1 MRAEEIVKLGS
12 GAAVLW
18 TGLPDDGTSANFLHR
33 SFRRQFWRE
42 SGPLARFGSVA
53 ILLAWPFV
61 LPAMI
66 GFFTQRN
73 GPSVRARTG
82 KGILRQVWEQAA
94 MTVTRAILP
103 PWYYIFELH
112 DDSKRLRAG
121 EYLHRFE
128 TKRFAYEFLRRTNGG
143 ESVPPA
149 RSTEALSDKSLFS
162 ERCRDYQ
169 LPAIPNLMVLV
180 DGAIVQRDTRG
191 ALLPPTDLFVKL
203 IRGTGGRGAER
214 WRYRGDGRYEDSRG
228 HVLSAAALVARLQV
242 LTLFARK
249 GCIVQPR
256 LMNHRDLADLS
267 NGALTTVRVM
277 TCRNE
282 RGEYEV
288 TNAAFRM
295 AQGDNTVVDNFHAG
309 GILAKVDLRTG
320 VLGRATDGA
329 MALGPGT
336 GWCERHPQTGGQILG
351 RRLPLWPEVLDLARR
366 AHATAFSDHVLI
378 GWDIAIL
385 DDGPRLVE
393 GNKGPD
399 LDLVQR
405 SHGEPL
411 GNARFGQLLAYNL
424 RRGLER
430 AAVPPPTIRELWLPS
445 TRSIRADDP
454 THPRRY
460 SQER

>member
-1 MRAEEIVKLGS
+1 VRAEEIIKFGS
-12 GAAVLW
+12 GAAVIW
-18 TGLPDDGTSANFLHR
+18 ARLPDDGTPATFVHR
-33 SFRRQFWRE
+33 AFRRQFWRE
-42 SGPLARFGSVA
+42 RRLLARAGAVA
-53 ILLAWPFV
+53 ALLAWPIV

-82 KGILRQVWEQAA
+82 KGIVRQAWEQASI
-94 MTVTRAILP
+94 MVTRAILP

-112 DDSKRLRAG
+112 DDGKRRRAG

-143 ESVPPA
+143 EPVPA
-149 RSTEALSDKSLFS
+149 ERSTEALSDKALFT

-169 LPAIPNLMVLV
+169 LPAVPVLMVLR
-180 DGAIVQRDTRG
+180 DGAVVQRDTNG
-191 ALLPPTDLFVKL
+191 SLLPPIDLFVKK

-214 WRYRGDGRYEDSRG
+214 WDHQGAGLYRDAHG
-228 HVLSAAALVARLQV
+228 HVLSAGALVARLQV

-256 LMNHRDLADLS
+256 LTNHRDIRDLS
-267 NGALTTVRVM
+267 NGGALATVRVM

-295 AQGDNTVVDNFHAG
+295 AQGENTVVDNFHAG
-309 GILAKVDLRTG
+309 GILAKVDIATG

-351 RRLPLWPEVLDLARR
+351 RRLPYWLQVLDLARR
-366 AHATAFSDHVLI
+366 AHATAFSDHVVI

-411 GNARFGQLLAYNL
+411 GNTRFGQLLAYNL
-424 RRGLER
+424 RRGLEKR
-430 AAVPPPTIRELWLPS
+430 TPAPS
-445 TRSIRADDP
+445 AG
-454 THPRRY
+454 
-460 SQER
+460 E

>member
-1 MRAEEIVKLGS
+1 MRAEEIIKIGS

-18 TGLPDDGTSANFLHR
+18 AGLPDDGTPASYLHR

-42 SGPLARFGSVA
+42 SGALARVGTVA
-53 ILLAWPFV
+53 VLLTWPVV
-61 LPAMI
+61 LPALI

-73 GPSVRARTG
+73 GAAVRARTG
-82 KGILRQVWEQAA
+82 KGILRQAWEQAS
-94 MTVTRAILP
+94 MMVTRAILP

-112 DDSKRLRAG
+112 DDSKRQHAG

-143 ESVPPA
+143 EPLPAA
-149 RSTEALSDKSLFS
+149 RSTEALSDKALFS

-169 LPAIPNLMVLV
+169 IPAVSVLMVLK
-180 DGAIVQRDTRG
+180 DGDIVQREPG
-191 ALLPPTDLFVKL
+191 GPLLPPTDLFVKL

-214 WRYRGDGRYEDSRG
+214 WSYRDDGCYEDAHG
-228 HVLSAAALVARLQV
+228 HVLSQAALVARLRV

-249 GCIVQPR
+249 GYIVQPR
-256 LMNHRDLADLS
+256 LLNHRDLRDLS

-282 RGEYEV
+282 RGDYEV

-295 AQGDNTVVDNFHAG
+295 AQGGNTVVDNFHAG
-309 GILAKVDLRTG
+309 GILAKVDIRTG

-351 RRLPLWPEVLDLARR
+351 RQLPLWPQVLDLVRR
-366 AHATAFSDHVLI
+366 AHATAFADQVVI
-378 GWDIAIL
+378 GWDVAIL

-411 GNARFGQLLAYNL
+411 GNTRFGELLAYNL
-424 RRGLER
+424 Q
-430 AAVPPPTIRELWLPS
+430 
-445 TRSIRADDP
+445 RSLKA
-454 THPRRY
+454 T
-460 SQER
+460 

>member
-12 GAAVLW
+12 GAPILW
-18 TGLPDDGTSANFLHR
+18 ADLPDDGTPANVLHR
-33 SFRRQFWRE
+33 AFRRQFWRE
-42 SGPLARFGSVA
+42 SGPLARAASVA
-53 ILLAWPFV
+53 ILLAWPFL
-61 LPAMI
+61 LPALI

-82 KGILRQVWEQAA
+82 KSIVRQVWEQATV
-94 MTVTRAILP
+94 MVTRAILP

-112 DDSKRLRAG
+112 DDGKRRRAG

-143 ESVPPA
+143 DPVPA
-149 RSTEALSDKSLFS
+149 TRSTEALSDKALFT

-169 LPAIPNLMVLV
+169 LPAVPVLV
-180 DGAIVQRDTRG
+180 VVKEGAIVRRDTDG
-191 ALLPPTDLFVKL
+191 SLLPPIDLFLKR

-214 WRYRGDGRYEDSRG
+214 WDYLGAGAYRDAHG
-228 HVLSAAALVARLQV
+228 HVLTATALVARLQV
-242 LTLFARK
+242 LTLAVRK
-249 GCIVQPR
+249 GYIVQPR
-256 LMNHRDLADLS
+256 LLNHRDLRDLS
-267 NGALTTVRVM
+267 NGALCTVRVM

-295 AQGDNTVVDNFHAG
+295 AQGDNIVVDNFHAG
-309 GILAKVDLRTG
+309 GILAKVDIRTG

-329 MALGPGT
+329 LALGPGT
-336 GWCERHPQTGGQILG
+336 GWCERHPETGGTILG
-351 RRLPLWPEVLDLARR
+351 RRLPLWPQVLDLARR
-366 AHATAFSDHVLI
+366 AHATAFRDHVVI
-378 GWDIAIL
+378 GWDVAIC
-385 DDGPRLVE
+385 DDGPRLIE

-411 GNARFGQLLAYNL
+411 GNTRFGQLLAYNL
-424 RRGLER
+424 QRSLE
-430 AAVPPPTIRELWLPS
+430 AGAG
-445 TRSIRADDP
+445 
-454 THPRRY
+454 
-460 SQER
+460 

>member
-18 TGLPDDGTSANFLHR
+18 AGLPDDGTPANFLHR
-33 SFRRQFWRE
+33 TFQRQFWRE
-42 SGPLARFGSVA
+42 SGPLARVGSVA
-53 ILLAWPFV
+53 ALLAWPLV
-61 LPAMI
+61 LPALI

-73 GPSVRARTG
+73 GPAVRARTG
-82 KGILRQVWEQAA
+82 KGIARQVWEQAA
-94 MTVTRAILP
+94 MMVTRAILP

-112 DDSKRLRAG
+112 DDGKRRRAG

-143 ESVPPA
+143 ERVPAA
-149 RSTEALSDKSLFS
+149 RSTEALSNKALFT

-169 LPAIPNLMVLV
+169 LPAIPVLMVLV
-180 DGAIVQRDTRG
+180 DGEIVQRDANG
-191 ALLPPTDLFVKL
+191 ALLPPIDLFVKL

-214 WRYRGDGRYEDSRG
+214 WDYLNAGLYRDAHG
-228 HVLSAAALVARLQV
+228 HVLTAAALVARLRV
-242 LTLFARK
+242 LTLSARK
-249 GCIVQPR
+249 GYVVQPR
-256 LMNHRDLADLS
+256 LLNHRDIRDLS
-267 NGALTTVRVM
+267 NGALSTVRVM

-309 GILAKVDLRTG
+309 GILAKVDIGTG

-329 MALGPGT
+329 LALGPGT
-336 GWCERHPQTGGQILG
+336 GWCERHPDTGGQILG
-351 RRLPLWPEVLDLARR
+351 RRLPLWPQVLDLARR
-366 AHATAFSDHVLI
+366 AHATAFSDHVVI

-411 GNARFGQLLAYNL
+411 GNTRLGHLLAYNL
-424 RRGLER
+424 RRSLEG
-430 AAVPPPTIRELWLPS
+430 ASAPPAPHDR
-445 TRSIRADDP
+445 
-454 THPRRY
+454 THPPRD
-460 SQER
+460 SGER

>member
-1 MRAEEIVKLGS
+1 MRAEEIVKFGS

-18 TGLPDDGTSANFLHR
+18 AGMPDDGTPATFLHR
-33 SFRRQFWRE
+33 TFQRQFWRQ
-42 SGPLARFGSVA
+42 SGPLARAGSVA

-61 LPAMI
+61 MPALI

-82 KGILRQVWEQAA
+82 KGILRQAWEQAA
-94 MTVTRAILP
+94 MVLTRAILP

-112 DDSKRLRAG
+112 DDGKRRRAG

-143 ESVPPA
+143 ESVPA
-149 RSTEALSDKSLFS
+149 LRSTEMLSDKALFT

-169 LPAIPNLMVLV
+169 LPAVPVLMVLH
-180 DGAIVQRDTRG
+180 DGAVAQRETNG
-191 ALLPPTDLFVKL
+191 ALLPPIDLFVKL

-214 WRYRGDGRYEDSRG
+214 WDYLGEGLYRDAHG

-242 LTLFARK
+242 LTLTARK
-249 GCIVQPR
+249 GYIVQPR
-256 LMNHRDLADLS
+256 LTNHRELRDLS
-267 NGALTTVRVM
+267 NGGALATVRVM

-295 AQGDNTVVDNFHAG
+295 AQGVNTVVDNFHAG
-309 GILAKVDLRTG
+309 GILAKVDIRTG

-351 RRLPLWPEVLDLARR
+351 RKLPLWLQVLDLARR
-366 AHATAFSDHVLI
+366 AHATAFSDHVVI

-385 DDGPRLVE
+385 DDGPRLIE

-411 GNARFGQLLAYNL
+411 GNSRFGQLLAYNL
-424 RRGLER
+424 KRSL
-430 AAVPPPTIRELWLPS
+430 ASASVPSAQNNSAHPSRE
-445 TRSIRADDP
+445 
-454 THPRRY
+454 PR
-460 SQER
+460 E

>member
-1 MRAEEIVKLGS
+1 MRAEEIVKFGS

-18 TGLPDDGTSANFLHR
+18 AGLPADGTSATFLHR

-42 SGPLARFGSVA
+42 SGPLARVGSVA
-53 ILLAWPFV
+53 ALLAWPFV
-61 LPAMI
+61 LPALI

-73 GPSVRARTG
+73 GPAVRARTG
-82 KGILRQVWEQAA
+82 KGIARQVCEQAA
-94 MTVTRAILP
+94 VMVTRAILP

-112 DDSKRLRAG
+112 DDGKRRRAG

-143 ESVPPA
+143 EPVPPA
-149 RSTEALSDKSLFS
+149 RSTEALSNKALFS

-169 LPAIPNLMVLV
+169 LPAVPVLMVLV
-180 DGAIVQRDTRG
+180 DGEIVARDTNG
-191 ALLPPTDLFVKL
+191 ALLPPIDLFVKL

-214 WRYRGDGRYEDSRG
+214 WDYLGAGLYRDAHG
-228 HVLSAAALVARLQV
+228 HALTAAALVARLQV
-242 LTLFARK
+242 LTLAARK
-249 GCIVQPR
+249 GYIVQPR
-256 LMNHRDLADLS
+256 LLNHRDIRDLS
-267 NGALTTVRVM
+267 NGALCTVRVM

-282 RGEYEV
+282 RGDYEV

-295 AQGDNTVVDNFHAG
+295 AQGDNVVVDNFHAG
-309 GILAKVDLRTG
+309 GILAKVDIRTG

-329 MALGPGT
+329 LALGPGT
-336 GWCERHPQTGGQILG
+336 GWCERHPQTGGRILG
-351 RRLPLWPEVLDLARR
+351 RRLPLWPQVLDLARR
-366 AHATAFSDHVLI
+366 AHATAFADHVVI

-385 DDGPRLVE
+385 EDGPRLVE

-411 GNARFGQLLAYNL
+411 GNTRFGQLLAYNL
-424 RRGLER
+424 RRSLAASAPVRHER
-430 AAVPPPTIRELWLPS
+430 AHPPGDAGE
-445 TRSIRADDP
+445 
-454 THPRRY
+454 
-460 SQER
+460 

>member
-18 TGLPDDGTSANFLHR
+18 TGLPDDGTPANFLHR
-33 SFRRQFWRE
+33 TFRRQFWRE
-42 SGPLARFGSVA
+42 SGALARVGSVA

-61 LPAMI
+61 LPALI

-73 GPSVRARTG
+73 GPAVRARTG
-82 KGILRQVWEQAA
+82 KGIARQVWEQAA
-94 MTVTRAILP
+94 MMVTRAILP

-112 DDSKRLRAG
+112 DDGKRRRAG

-143 ESVPPA
+143 EPVPAA
-149 RSTEALSDKSLFS
+149 RSTEALSDKALFS

-169 LPAIPNLMVLV
+169 LPAIPNLMVLS
-180 DGAIVQRDTRG
+180 DGVIVQRDTRG
-191 ALLPPTDLFVKL
+191 SLLPPIDLFVKL

-214 WRYRGDGRYEDSRG
+214 WSHRDDGCYEDSRG
-228 HVLSAAALVARLQV
+228 HVLSETALVARLQV

-256 LMNHRDLADLS
+256 LLNHRDIRDLS

-295 AQGDNTVVDNFHAG
+295 AQGANTVVDNFHAG
-309 GILAKVDLRTG
+309 GILAKVDIRSG

-329 MALGPGT
+329 LALGPGT

-351 RRLPLWPEVLDLARR
+351 RRLPFWPEVLDLARR
-366 AHATAFSDHVLI
+366 AHATAFSDHVLV

-411 GNARFGQLLAYNL
+411 GNTRFGELLAYNL
-424 RRGLER
+424 QRGLEAR
-430 AAVPPPTIRELWLPS
+430 EQVIPAVTPREFPLP
-445 TRSIRADDP
+445 RSGRGLG
-454 THPRRY
+454 
-460 SQER
+460 

>member
-1 MRAEEIVKLGS
+1 MRVEEIVKLGS
-12 GAAVLW
+12 GAPLLW
-18 TGLPDDGTSANFLHR
+18 AGLPDDGTPANFLHR

-42 SGPLARFGSVA
+42 SGPLARVGSVA
-53 ILLAWPFV
+53 ALLAWPFV
-61 LPAMI
+61 LPALI

-73 GPSVRARTG
+73 GPAVRARTG
-82 KGILRQVWEQAA
+82 KGIARQIWEQATMMA
-94 MTVTRAILP
+94 TRAILP

-112 DDSKRLRAG
+112 DDGKRRHAG

-128 TKRFAYEFLRRTNGG
+128 TKRFAFEFLRRTNGG
-143 ESVPPA
+143 EPVPA
-149 RSTEALSDKSLFS
+149 TRSTEALSDKALFS

-169 LPAIPNLMVLV
+169 LPAVSVLMVLR
-180 DGAIVQRDTRG
+180 DGAVVQRDTG
-191 ALLPPTDLFVKL
+191 AALLPPIDLFVKK

-214 WRYRGDGRYEDSRG
+214 WDYGGDGLYRDVHG

-242 LTLFARK
+242 LTLAARK
-249 GCIVQPR
+249 GYIVQPR
-256 LMNHRDLADLS
+256 LVNHRDIRDLS
-267 NGALTTVRVM
+267 NGGALATVRVM

-295 AQGDNTVVDNFHAG
+295 AQGNNVVVDNFHAG
-309 GILAKVDLRTG
+309 GILAKVDIGTG

-351 RRLPLWPEVLDLARR
+351 RRLPLWPQVLDLARR
-366 AHATAFSDHVLI
+366 AHATAFSDQVVI

-385 DDGPRLVE
+385 DDGPRLIE

-405 SHGEPL
+405 SHGGPL
-411 GNARFGQLLAYNL
+411 GNTRFGQLLAYNL
-424 RRGLER
+424 QRSLAVKHGEAWLTRER
-430 AAVPPPTIRELWLPS
+430 SAVPDEHELPFS
-445 TRSIRADDP
+445 RM
-454 THPRRY
+454 
-460 SQER
+460 Q